1 MTPALPS
8 NPISRGHSPTVG
20 PSWVNLPAKPIEN
33 PPTLPVLK
41 PVQIEPPVAS
51 PLKGSHPIQ
60 DWTAPNATPA
70 TDTILTK
77 GPLEVDPWI
86 DSMPIDPIPAID
98 HESLLPVF
106 DVASLGPPAPPFQES
121 EWTPG
126 PPLFAHSNEQAER
139 FSLVPEPSTGLLLA
153 TGLALLGAAKRRR

>member
-1 MTPALPS
+1 MTPPLPS
-8 NPISRGHSPTVG
+8 NPISRGHWTTVG
-20 PSWVNLPAKPIEN
+20 PSWVNLPAKPIEY
-33 PPTLPVLK
+33 PPTLPVPK
-41 PVQIEPPVAS
+41 PLQIEPLVAS

-121 EWTPG
+121 EWTPE